1 MSLIL
6 RQVIG
11 YQQGLRKASTATNPL
26 LKKQLEDTQ
35 KDLNSILTKWNWDGT
50 NPKNAT
56 EFLNKFTPW
65 VNEKI
70 KLGKDVEALLEWKGV
85 DILSEL

>member
-11 YQQGLRKASTATNPL
+11 YQQGLRKASTSNHEL
-26 LKKQLEDTQ
+26 NQVK
-35 KDLNSILTKWNWDGT
+35 KDLSLILNKWNWDGT
-50 NPKNAT
+50 SPTTAQ

-70 KLGKDVEALLEWKGV
+70 KLGKDVKALLERKGV
-85 DILSEL
+85 DNLADIT